1 MKKII
6 PFIIIFF
13 LNNLYSQ
20 NVKQYIDSIISVRNL
35 KNIEFQN
42 PDHSPLDENEIK
54 KFKELNYYTV
64 DTGYKVYAKFHT
76 LKKKKTF
83 QMQTT
88 TQRLPEYKK
97 YAYVDFYLNNIPLRL
112 YVYQNVELSKKEE
125 YKNYLFI
132 PFTDLTNGVE
142 TYGGGRYLDLKI
154 PEGDTIVLDFNLAY
168 NPYCC
173 YNYKYSCPIP
183 PAENFLNI
191 SIESGEKIYHAVK

>member
-1 MKKII
+1 MKKLILV
-6 PFIIIFF
+6 FAIFF
-13 LNNLYSQ
+13 LNNLHSQ
-20 NVKQYIDSIISVRNL
+20 NIKQYIDSIISVRNL
-35 KNIEFQN
+35 KNKEFLN
-42 PDHSPLDENEIK
+42 PDHSPFDEKEIQN
-54 KFKELNYYTV
+54 FKELNYFAV
-64 DTGYKVYAKFHT
+64 DTGYRVYARFHV

-97 YAYVDFYLNNIPLRL
+97 YAYVDFYLNNNPFRL
-112 YVYQNVELSKKEE
+112 YVYQNIELSKKEE

-132 PFTDLTNGVE
+132 PFTDLTNGIE

-154 PEGDTIVLDFNLAY
+154 PDGDIVVLDFNLAY

-191 SIESGEKIYHAVK
+191 SIESGEKIYYADK